1 MQNPLEDY
9 YRQKEIYV
17 PLPTQGLWYKNKPN
31 LTDDG
36 EIGVLPMTLN
46 DEMLLNIPDTLYN
59 GESIYTLIASIT
71 PDIVDPKEVSLPDV
85 DVILLASRAMTYD
98 KKMQVESKCVH
109 CEKFSS
115 YEMSIPDILSRIN
128 LIKGGVTIEID
139 GLQIELRP
147 NTLRSMNAFNIKNL
161 TTTQLVQKLSNS
173 EGDRKEELSKNY
185 MDSLKEITIANIEL
199 LSDAIVKVTTPDGK
213 EVIDQ
218 ASIQQWL
225 ANAKKSVLTQIEN
238 NSRKLNLNGLPDT
251 YDFTCSHEECGKKFK
266 GTVEFNPS
274 FFFSNS

>member
-17 PLPTQGLWYKNKPN
+17 PLPTQGLWYENKPN

-59 GESIYTLIASIT
+59 GESIFNLLKSIA

-98 KKMQVESKCVH
+98 KKMQVESKCRH

-115 YEMSIPDILSRIN
+115 YEMSIPDILSQIN

-139 GLQIELRP
+139 RLQIELRP
-147 NTLRSMNAFNIKNL
+147 NSLRSMNAFNIKNL

-185 MDSLKEITIANIEL
+185 MDSLTEITIANIEL
-199 LSDAIVKVTTPDGK
+199 LSDSIVKVTTPDGK

-251 YDFTCSHEECGKKFK
+251 YDFTCSHEECGKEFK

>member
-17 PLPTQGLWYKNKPN
+17 PLPTQGLWYENKPN

-59 GESIYTLIASIT
+59 GESIFNLMKSIV
-71 PDIVDPKEVSLPDV
+71 PDIIDPTEISLPDV

-98 KKMQVESKCVH
+98 KKMQVESKCTH
-109 CEKFSS
+109 CEKFSA
-115 YEMSIPDILSRIN
+115 YEMSIPDILSQIK
-128 LIKGGVTIEID
+128 LIKGGVTIEIEK
-139 GLQIELRP
+139 LQIELRP
-147 NTLRSMNAFNIKNL
+147 NTLKSMNAYNIKNL
-161 TTTQLVQKLSNS
+161 TTTQLVTKLSAS
-173 EGDRKEELSKNY
+173 EGDRKKELSQYY
-185 MDSLKEITIANIEL
+185 MESLKDITIANIEL
-199 LSDAIVKVTTPDGK
+199 LSDAIVKVTTPDNK
-213 EVIDQ
+213 VVTDQ

-225 ANAKKSVLTQIEN
+225 ANAKKSVLTQIEI
-238 NSRKLNLNGLPDT
+238 NSRKLNLNGLPDD
-251 YDFTCSHEECGKKFK
+251 YDFTCSHEECGKEFK
-266 GTVEFNPS
+266 GVVEFNPS